1 MCATK
6 WNLPRFFPI
15 YSPSYCTF
23 SPPIEA
29 KNEEKNVLSFRMQN
43 DSTWLFNWIHWNGRA
58 RDRGVCK
65 PQSHQQQCVQ
75 HNQRRIVT
83 NYHGCILLSSV
94 LCLMYLSWCKTK
106 HVTKLPPFGCWCCGL
121 CHVHIYAVLFLFANT
136 FVYLHKVVV
145 RVVLQKQTF
154 LFSLVFL
161 LICMQISIPLVA
173 VQCLYR
179 KFKLNSTEWTIFDG
193 SDCRI
198 FPSQRALGVAL
209 PFVLFYWFNLFH
221 FTSFDCDSLILHS

>member
-29 KNEEKNVLSFRMQN
+29 KNEEKNILSFRMQN

-121 CHVHIYAVLFLFANT
+121 SHVYIFMQFYFYLQILLFTCTKLLYALYCKSKHFCSLYRFPA
-136 FVYLHKVVV
+136 YLH
-145 RVVLQKQTF
+145 
-154 LFSLVFL
+154 
-161 LICMQISIPLVA
+161 A
-173 VQCLYR
+173 
-179 KFKLNSTEWTIFDG
+179 N
-193 SDCRI
+193 
-198 FPSQRALGVAL
+198 
-209 PFVLFYWFNLFH
+209 FH
-221 FTSFDCDSLILHS
+221 TTRCCSMFMSKI